1 MCSYDGR
8 SKSPNKTAMHSFA
21 FLQCK
26 YVHVLVYYFQK
37 LAEFTSAGIVISFRK
52 SHIKQ
57 LQFL

>member
-1 MCSYDGR
+1 
-8 SKSPNKTAMHSFA
+8 MHSFA

-26 YVHVLVYYFQK
+26 YVHVLVYNFQK
-37 LAEFTSAGIVISFRK
+37 LAEFTSSGIVISFRK

>member
-1 MCSYDGR
+1 MCSCDGR
-8 SKSPNKTAMHSFA
+8 RKSPNKPAMHSFA

-26 YVHVLVYYFQK
+26 YVHVFMYNFQK
-37 LAEFTSAGIVISFRK
+37 LAEFTSSGIVISLRK

>member
-1 MCSYDGR
+1 MY
-8 SKSPNKTAMHSFA
+8 SFA

-26 YVHVLVYYFQK
+26 YVHVFLYNFQK
-37 LAEFTSAGIVISFRK
+37 LAEFTSSGIVISFRK